1 MTWHVFDSPLLKILL
16 LTTMIKINKMMFC
29 TFIKK
34 KKLFILIQTISMFFF
49 FFISKLYVITFQLWH
64 IYIYDCQIIDIFL
77 QIKDLKLPQLDIIK
91 LLLHLKIN

>member
-49 FFISKLYVITFQLWH
+49 FISKLYVITFQLSH
-64 IYIYDCQIIDIFL
+64 TCI
-77 QIKDLKLPQLDIIK
+77 
-91 LLLHLKIN
+91 